1 MGPKRAMMES
11 TDILPSPTLPL
22 AAGDSVMKVSGAV
35 TEAGVAE
42 EGRGLADT
50 KASNSEF
57 KPRRSAEDVL
67 AGGGGWVTAGPEE
80 RERPSRSESRL
91 ELRAGAALG
100 AGAGLGLVS
109 AGSVEMRKC

>member
-1 MGPKRAMMES
+1 MMES

-22 AAGDSVMKVSGAV
+22 AAGDSVMKVSGAG
-35 TEAGVAE
+35 TEAVVAE

-57 KPRRSAEDVL
+57 KPRRSAEAVL
-67 AGGGGWVTAGPEE
+67 AGGGGWARAGPEE

-91 ELRAGAALG
+91 VAGAAL
-100 AGAGLGLVS
+100 GAGLGLVS

>member
-1 MGPKRAMMES
+1 MGPNSAMIES
-11 TDILPSPTLPL
+11 TDILPSPTL
-22 AAGDSVMKVSGAV
+22 AAGPGPGDSVRKVSGAA
-35 TEAGVAE
+35 TVAE

-57 KPRRSAEDVL
+57 KPRRSAEELL
-67 AGGGGWVTAGPEE
+67 AGGGWLGVRAGPEE

-91 ELRAGAALG
+91 LEVTAWAALG

-109 AGSVEMRKC
+109 SVDDEMRK